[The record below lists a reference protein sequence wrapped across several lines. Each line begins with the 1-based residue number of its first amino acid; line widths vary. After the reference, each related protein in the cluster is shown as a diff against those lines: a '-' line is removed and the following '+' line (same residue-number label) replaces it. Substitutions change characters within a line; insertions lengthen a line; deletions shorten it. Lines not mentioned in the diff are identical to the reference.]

1 MASKDNQT
9 RKRLKRTTD
18 ARPKKTVVTGMQT
31 ELRIQII
38 VLLNERVA
46 SRPEICK
53 ELGAPVNKVRYE
65 MDVLKKLDPPLIE
78 LVCEKPVRGTVEKFY
93 RATEQARIDEVEW
106 AGVPDV
112 IKGKMRGDL
121 LDMVVR
127 DAVAAVETDAFD
139 SVKDAHM
146 SWSPMILDEQG
157 WEETVAVLSR
167 ALEEVEGIKDD
178 SAERLT
184 ENNAKGTSCTVS
196 ILAYG
201 SANEDRKVGPSPE
214 VDGVPDEQSREGEKA
229 KGPSRREPA
238 SKKEGP
244 TGKAPAK
251 SKRTAAKSKRKSS
264 RKATS

>member
-31 ELRIQII
+31 ELRVQII

-127 DAVAAVETDAFD
+127 DAVAAVESDAFD
-139 SVKDAHM
+139 SVRDAHM

-157 WEETVAVLSR
+157 WEEAVAVLSR
-167 ALEEVEGIKDD
+167 ALEEVEGIKYG

-184 ENNAKGTSCTVS
+184 ENDAKGTSFTVS

-201 SANEDRKVGPSPE
+201 SANEDRKVGPSIE
-214 VDGVPDEQSREGEKA
+214 VDEDGGPAEKSRKGERAKASSRGGPASEKA
-229 KGPSRREPA
+229 KPSAKGSTR
-238 SKKEGP
+238 
-244 TGKAPAK
+244 KA
-251 SKRTAAKSKRKSS
+251 AAKPKRRKSPS
-264 RKATS
+264 K